1 MAWGSAA
8 QKAAVSKAAVADH
21 ALHSAGHLTAAQLA
35 ASRNNLVK
43 ARAKR
48 AQTRHKST
56 LKHRK
61 GIHSKGHGPI
71 GFHSLGFKQKI
82 KFSNKGL
89 TGKQAKFHPEISPG
103 GYNRRTAWR
112 KANKHTFRKVLHKR
126 RPKQIRISHWS
137 GSRKRIRPR

>member
-8 QKAAVSKAAVADH
+8 QKAAVSKAAAADH
-21 ALHSAGHLTAAQLA
+21 ALHGAGHLTAAQLA
-35 ASRNNLVK
+35 ASRNNLSK

-48 AQTRHKST
+48 AKTRHKAT
-56 LKHRK
+56 LKNRK
-61 GIHSKGHGPI
+61 RPHSLGHGPM

-82 KFSNKGL
+82 KFNYKRP
-89 TGKQAKFHPEISPG
+89 TGRQAKFHSEISPG

-126 RPKQIRISHWS
+126 KPKQIRISHWS
-137 GSRKRIRPR
+137 GNRKRIRPR